1 MTSPRRSS
9 RPQSRRPA
17 QIRMRSSKIALAALA
32 GLAILQSRDALAVD
46 RQWIGLGDANWNDSG
61 NWLLGNVPGDGD
73 IADIVNSDA
82 FVRTVE
88 YNYNGTA
95 ITLASLL
102 LSNTGAGSTTFVI
115 NGNALTT
122 MNATIGGGGNATVN
136 QGGGTFAVNNNFSF
150 VKGSYNLSGGQF
162 SVGSQDYI
170 GDNGTATFTQTGGTH
185 VATNSFAIGIGSTGN
200 GTYNLQAGTLNTNDE
215 DIGTSGARGTLNQSG
230 GDHNANALRVGA
242 IGFGGIGIV
251 NLSGGTLN
259 APTVLLGSSGN
270 TATGV
275 GILNVTG
282 GTLTASTGI
291 TIYNTSIG
299 TNASGIT
306 INGGTITTP
315 FIKTSDWSRLNFTGG
330 TLNLS
335 GGVSSNTGTLTISGS
350 ANPIL
355 NLSGGSIYADTEFIG
370 INPGSSGVF
379 NQTGGSNTAGTL
391 ILANRVA
398 STGTYTLSGG
408 TLTAPSLYIGGG
420 TSTSGGGAN
429 FYVNGGVLSATNITV
444 WITASRLTLN
454 GGTVTTASLTTTP
467 DWSSLIFNGGTLN
480 LTGGVSA
487 NGGTLTIAGSANP
500 TLKLSAG
507 LICGSYEYI
516 GNNSGSTGVFNQ
528 TGGTNSAGALRLG
541 NNSGSIG
548 TYNLGDSATLSVA
561 TSEYVGY
568 GGTGVFNQTGGRN
581 SGTNGFVFLG
591 YNPGSSGTYNL
602 SDSATLSIYGLEFVG
617 YSGTGVFNQTGGTN
631 FGGVILGENAGSSG
645 TYNLSGSATL
655 GRVGGG
661 GGVTVGYGGTGVFN
675 QTGGTN
681 FSQDLR
687 LGHNVG
693 STGTYNLSDSATLS
707 VNGAEFIGGY
717 GSSFCTDCG
726 GTNTTGAGVFNQTG
740 GSNTSRLL
748 LVGGNSGGLGT
759 YNLSNSGALSVSD
772 TEYVNGSAVFNQTGG
787 SNTTLGLYVFG
798 YAGGIGTYNMSN
810 SATLLVGGT
819 ETIGYNINSN
829 SVSNETGVLNQTGGS
844 NTTGTLILANRV
856 GAIGNYNLAGGT
868 LTAPSVYIGG
878 GASASGGTGNLNV
891 NGGVLTAT
899 NITVWNNF
907 SSLKINGGTVTTASL
922 TTTPDWSRLNFISGT
937 LNLTGGVSSNSGTL
951 VIGGGTA
958 IAILNLSGGTIAAT
972 SAINN
977 GVFNQT
983 GGISSLGAFSGTGN
997 LIVGGAGTAFA
1008 SADSL
1013 VQSNVTVTTGG
1024 TLNIGPATG
1033 LVSPVTISNA
1043 LTITNNANV
1052 TLLPTFTASTASGV
1066 KTNFVKTLNIGTNGL
1081 LDLQNH
1087 FISVDNNATPLAK
1100 VKQYID
1106 AAYNRNAGTGMGDYN
1121 GRGGITSTVVKNNA
1135 DFMGVGYYNGA
1146 LQDPANPDN
1155 IGQILGPSSN
1165 SGAGTKMP
1173 LTQILVRPTLTGDLN
1188 GDGVVNSYDV
1198 TLFNSFGLFNQSTTL
1213 GYQAG
1218 DLNGDGIVNAKD
1230 ITIFNSAGNFNS
1242 GSYLAAKAAKAATT
1256 LTGHSASPSSTVLSP
1271 DGGVLGFTYDFG
1283 TGGLKVN
1290 YHGFTGFAGKPLF
1303 NSTNHALSLID
1314 IISTGGA
1321 FALDPTK
1328 ISTAASMALS
1338 SPTITGNTEINLTAV
1353 NGYLPDGTDLGPILA
1368 PGLDLTQLANA
1379 LTLTFNYTGSRSTA
1393 GGVAGLIPITPE
1405 PTTLSL
1411 IGFGALGLLSRRR
1424 VRSARH

>member
-9 RPQSRRPA
+9 RPQLRRPPK
-17 QIRMRSSKIALAALA
+17 IRMRTSKIALAAFA

-61 NWLLGNVPGDGD
+61 NWISGNIPSDGD
-73 IADIVNSDA
+73 IADIVNNDA
-82 FVRTVE
+82 FVRAVE

-95 ITLASLL
+95 ITLAGLL

-122 MNATIGGGGNATVN
+122 ANATIGGGGNATVN

-150 VKGSYNLSGGQF
+150 VNGSYNLTGGQF
-162 SVGSQDYI
+162 SVSGKDYI
-170 GDNGTATFTQTGGTH
+170 GDNGTATFTQFGGTH
-185 VATNSFAIGIGSTGN
+185 IATASFAIGIGSTGN
-200 GTYNLQAGTLNTNDE
+200 GTYNLHAGTLNTNGE
-215 DIGTSGARGTLNQSG
+215 DIGISGGRGTLNQRG
-230 GDHNANALRVGA
+230 GDHDASALRVGA
-242 IGFGGIGIV
+242 IGFGGIGLV

-259 APTVLLGSSGN
+259 APTVILGGSGN

-282 GTLTASTGI
+282 GNLTASTGI

-306 INGGTITTP
+306 INGGTISTP
-315 FIKTSDWSRLNFTGG
+315 FIKTPDWSRLNLTGG
-330 TLNLS
+330 TLNLT
-335 GGVSSNTGTLTISGS
+335 GGVSSNTGTLSISGS

-355 NLSGGSIYADTEFIG
+355 NLSGGSIYANSEI
-370 INPGSSGVF
+370 
-379 NQTGGSNTAGTL
+379 
-391 ILANRVA
+391 
-398 STGTYTLSGG
+398 
-408 TLTAPSLYIGGG
+408 
-420 TSTSGGGAN
+420 
-429 FYVNGGVLSATNITV
+429 
-444 WITASRLTLN
+444 
-454 GGTVTTASLTTTP
+454 
-467 DWSSLIFNGGTLN
+467 
-480 LTGGVSA
+480 
-487 NGGTLTIAGSANP
+487 
-500 TLKLSAG
+500 
-507 LICGSYEYI
+507 I
-516 GNNSGSTGVFNQ
+516 GNNFGST
-528 TGGTNSAGALRLG
+528 
-541 NNSGSIG
+541 G
-548 TYNLGDSATLSVA
+548 TYNLGNSATLSVA

-568 GGTGVFNQTGGRN
+568 GGTGVFNQTGGMN
-581 SGTNGFVFLG
+581 SSTNGYLYLG
-591 YNPGSSGTYNL
+591 CNPGSSGTYNL
-602 SDSATLSIYGLEFVG
+602 SNSATLSIFYGLEFVG
-617 YSGTGVFNQTGGTN
+617 LSGTGVFNQTGGTN
-631 FGGVILGENAGSSG
+631 FGDLILAANSGSIG

-655 GRVGGG
+655 GRVGYGRD
-661 GGVTVGYGGTGVFN
+661 VSVGIGGTGVFN

-681 FSQDLR
+681 FSHLLR
-687 LGHNVG
+687 LGNNVG
-693 STGTYNLSDSATLS
+693 SIGTYNLSDSAMLA
-707 VNGAEFIGGY
+707 VNDAEFIGGQ
-717 GSSFCTDCG
+717 GSGICGDCG

-759 YNLSNSGALSVSD
+759 YNLSGAGVLAVSD
-772 TEYVNGSAVFNQTGG
+772 SEYVNGWGVFNQTGG
-787 SNTTLGLYVFG
+787 SNTTPGFYIFG

-810 SATLLVGGT
+810 TATLSVVGA
-819 ETIGYNINSN
+819 EMIGFNNGASV
-829 SVSNETGVLNQTGGS
+829 VSNETGVFNQTGGS

-856 GAIGNYNLAGGT
+856 GAIGNYNLGGGT
-868 LTAPSVYIGG
+868 LSAPSLYIGG
-878 GASASGGTGNLNV
+878 SASASGGTGNLNI

-899 NITVWNNF
+899 TITVWNNY
-907 SSLKINGGTVTTASL
+907 SSL
-922 TTTPDWSRLNFISGT
+922 
-937 LNLTGGVSSNSGTL
+937 NL
-951 VIGGGTA
+951 GGGT
-958 IAILNLSGGTIAAT
+958 LAAT
-972 SAINN
+972 SVVNN
-977 GVFNQT
+977 GLFNQT
-983 GGISSLGAFSGTGN
+983 GGISNLGALGGAGS
-997 LIVGGAGTAFA
+997 LIVGGAGTVLA

-1013 VQSNVTVTTGG
+1013 IQSNVTVTTNG

-1033 LVSPVTISNA
+1033 LIQPVTISNA

-1052 TLLPTFTASTASGV
+1052 IFVPTGKAATITGV
-1066 KTNFVKTLNIGTNGL
+1066 KTNFVKTLNIGANGL

-1087 FISVDNNATPLAK
+1087 FISVDNTATPFAK
-1100 VKQYID
+1100 VHGYID
-1106 AAYNRNAGTGMGDYN
+1106 DAYNRNPVTGIGDYN
-1121 GRGGITSTVVKNNA
+1121 GRGGITSSIVKNNA
-1135 DFMGVGYYNGA
+1135 DFMGVGYYNGV

-1155 IGQILGPSSN
+1155 IGQILGPNSN

-1173 LTQILVRPTLTGDLN
+1173 LNQILIRPTLTGDLN
-1188 GDGVVNSYDV
+1188 GDGVVNAYDV
-1198 TLFNSFGLFNQSTTL
+1198 TLFNSFGLFNQPTNL

-1230 ITIFNSAGNFNS
+1230 VTIFNSAGNFNS
-1242 GSYLAAKAAKAATT
+1242 GSYLVAKAAKAATT
-1256 LTGHSASPSSTVLSP
+1256 LTGHSASPASTVLSP

-1328 ISTAASMALS
+1328 ISTAASTALS
-1338 SPTITGNTEINLTAV
+1338 SQTITGNTEINLTAV

-1379 LTLTFNYTGSRSTA
+1379 LTLTFNYTGSRSTG

-1405 PTTLSL
+1405 PATLSL

-1424 VRSARH
+1424 VRTARH